1 MSVGVGIGEV
11 NQRLQ
16 AYSDMP
22 GAFASGTA
30 DTVKTTVQDVASI
43 IAEATSSLQ
52 QMRAED
58 PGLGELVRRSYGY
71 ALFPKVTKGGLGVGG
86 AYGQGVVYERG
97 RHVGYSDL
105 SQASVGL
112 QAGGQTFSELLIFES
127 KDALDRFKARQF
139 NFSADASAVVIESG
153 VATNATFVD
162 GTAVVVR
169 PIGGA
174 MVEAS
179 LGGQKF
185 AYQAL

>member
-1 MSVGVGIGEV
+1 MKATTGMALMLTVVAGLLVGC
-11 NQRLQ
+11 
-16 AYSDMP
+16 S
-22 GAFASGTA
+22 TA
-30 DTVKTTVQDVASI
+30 PTSRADRDALL
-43 IAEATSSLQ
+43 AEATSSLQ

-127 KDALDRFKARQF
+127 KDALDRFKAGQF

>member
-1 MSVGVGIGEV
+1 MKATTGMALMLTVVAGLLVGC
-11 NQRLQ
+11 
-16 AYSDMP
+16 S
-22 GAFASGTA
+22 TA
-30 DTVKTTVQDVASI
+30 PTSHADRDALL
-43 IAEATSSLQ
+43 AEATSSLQ
-52 QMRAED
+52 QMR
-58 PGLGELVRRSYGY
+58 
-71 ALFPKVTKGGLGVGG
+71 
-86 AYGQGVVYERG
+86 
-97 RHVGYSDL
+97 
-105 SQASVGL
+105 SVGL

-127 KDALDRFKARQF
+127 KDALDRFKAGQF